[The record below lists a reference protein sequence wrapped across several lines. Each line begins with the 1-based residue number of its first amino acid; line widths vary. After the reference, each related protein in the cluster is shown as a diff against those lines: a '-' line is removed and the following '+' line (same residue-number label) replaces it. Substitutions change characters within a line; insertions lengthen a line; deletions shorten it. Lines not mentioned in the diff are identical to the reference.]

1 MFGAIAVSRVLK
13 DEVPC
18 CRYSR
23 DSRMVTAGVEIYL
36 RWLVAVLDVYFYGL
50 FLMAFCLC
58 HLLLIYFRPGL
69 QAASS
74 QVHMYQQLYDCMKDS
89 CKVTGIV

>member
-23 DSRMVTAGVEIYL
+23 DLRMVTAGVEIYL
-36 RWLVAVLDVYFYGL
+36 RWLVAALDVYFHGL
-50 FLMAFCLC
+50 FLMAFYLC
-58 HLLLIYFRPGL
+58 HLFLIYFRPGL
-69 QAASS
+69 RAASS
-74 QVHMYQQLYDCMKDS
+74 QVHMYQQLYDCMEDS